1 MADYVM
7 IEDIF
12 ESTDY
17 MQILRDNSLNDD
29 GTDTVA
35 GVDWFKFRETVATN
49 FYVSGNT
56 WIGMG
61 QNSEQLKISR
71 RDADLLTLRREEG
84 TLLTNYKFLRIRWEG
99 YSVHGNRNADTR
111 LVWDA
116 LFFDNGDI
124 VLHFTEVPTSA
135 SNIGECVLYTK
146 SKNVSFTIEKDSI
159 VSFLHQDDMGNEYE
173 LSYEPPVFLDPYNRR
188 YLFEDGAGTFYTIT
202 DDELTPIEDTEL
214 TASVFETY
222 GLPDLPDGN
231 VLIGLKNPTILYWH
245 DSANKFPDMKLNY
258 KGVPKPQVLYSE
270 NIDMSHY
277 TILGIEKVT
286 CDCDEKCL
294 FAVSFDDGGT
304 WLGYVNNN
312 WVKFTEE
319 TSGMSK
325 VAIEAV
331 SSDAWAE
338 KAITG
343 MIKYRFVLSG
353 ADGYIANVITDFLN
367 TEE

>member
-7 IEDIF
+7 VEDIL
-12 ESTDY
+12 ETTNN

-35 GVDWFKFRETVATN
+35 GVDWFKFRETVASN

-61 QNSEQLKISR
+61 QNSEQLKIGR

-84 TLLTNYKFLRIRWEG
+84 TLLTNYRFLRIRWEG

-116 LFFDNGDI
+116 LFFDTGDI
-124 VLHFTEVPTSA
+124 VLYFVEVPSA
-135 SNIGECVLYTK
+135 SSNIGECILYTK
-146 SKNVSFTIEKDSI
+146 SKNIAYTMGKGKT
-159 VSFLHQDDMGNEYE
+159 VSFLHQDDVGNEYE
-173 LSYEPPVFLDPYNRR
+173 LSYELPVFLDPYNRR
-188 YLFEDGAGTFYTIT
+188 YLFRDDAGVLYTIK
-202 DDELTPIEDTEL
+202 DDTLTALEETEL

-222 GLPDLPDGN
+222 GIPDLPDGN
-231 VLIGLKNPTILYWH
+231 LLIGLTNPSILYWH
-245 DSANKFPDMKLNY
+245 DSDNRFPNMKIRY
-258 KGVPKPQVLYSE
+258 KGIPKPQVIYSE
-270 NIDMSHY
+270 NIDMSNY

-294 FAVSFDDGGT
+294 FAVSFDNGEN
-304 WLGYVNNN
+304 WFGYVNNS

-325 VAIEAV
+325 AAIEAI

-338 KAITG
+338 KATTG
-343 MIKYRFVLSG
+343 MLKYRFVLSG
-353 ADGYIANVITDFLN
+353 ADGFIKSVVTDYLN
-367 TEE
+367 MEE